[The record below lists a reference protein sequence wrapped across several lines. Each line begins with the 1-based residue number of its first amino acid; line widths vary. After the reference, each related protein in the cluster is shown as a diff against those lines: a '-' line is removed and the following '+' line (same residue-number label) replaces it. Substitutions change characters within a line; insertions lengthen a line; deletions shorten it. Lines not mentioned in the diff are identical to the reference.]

1 MMREIAIK
9 RVKDNWID
17 EFSNLLDKVENKEFK
32 KALSFYKEN
41 YFEGV
46 SRFLVEP
53 KTTGYEDLFT
63 NNGFT
68 DIYVDTYRNIGTSF
82 ANWYAK
88 SIGSLL
94 KKQDVSGYKD
104 IWEAAFAEEGRK
116 IAGNRVTLVSGTA
129 KATLKKELKRF
140 MQDPEFMASDV
151 RTKARILRTR
161 FNQYSNYQAQRL
173 VRTEATNA
181 ANQGTMRSAL
191 DIYGKN
197 ELQKEWITANDERVR
212 SNHAVANGQIVD
224 FEDKFLVGGEYLDR
238 AGDPRGSA
246 ANVINCRCSIAPFP
260 KQSDQLVNVLPPIN
274 PVPVV
279 AQQITPKP
287 VGQVTPET
295 TAQVKTVKEFKEKFA
310 NKFNEQDINV
320 NRVSVGRGIDVKDL
334 NKMIDKFDDLSKKYN
349 VSEYRKNSTIN
360 LKFTG
365 GRGYR
370 GRVRYNYYGR
380 QFDSQGN
387 IIGMGRFGKVSEID
401 FGRGYN
407 ANDIYSK
414 GRFIDERTAENPL
427 STKNKIS
434 TRGKSV
440 SDKENWEVT
449 TLSHEFAHY
458 IDIYEVSPKRD
469 TFWKELI
476 EIRKE
481 YHDELK
487 TWYRR
492 NNAKRYNE
500 IFLGNYSHTHIDEF
514 FAEAFA
520 EFETRK
526 NPSKYA
532 KLIGELT
539 IKYYGK

>member
-1 MMREIAIK
+1 MLNDTEVLTMMTEITIK

-94 KKQDVSGYKD
+94 KKQDVSGYND

-116 IAGNRVTLVSGTA
+116 IAGNRVRLVSGTA

-224 FEDKFLVGGEYLDR
+224 FDKKFLVGGEYLDR

-246 ANVINCRCSIAPFP
+246 ANVVNCRCSIAPFP
-260 KQSDQLVNVLPPIN
+260 KNSNQL
-274 PVPVV
+274 
-279 AQQITPKP
+279 
-287 VGQVTPET
+287 
-295 TAQVKTVKEFKEKFA
+295 
-310 NKFNEQDINV
+310 
-320 NRVSVGRGIDVKDL
+320 
-334 NKMIDKFDDLSKKYN
+334 
-349 VSEYRKNSTIN
+349 
-360 LKFTG
+360 
-365 GRGYR
+365 
-370 GRVRYNYYGR
+370 NY
-380 QFDSQGN
+380 
-387 IIGMGRFGKVSEID
+387 I
-401 FGRGYN
+401 
-407 ANDIYSK
+407 
-414 GRFIDERTAENPL
+414 
-427 STKNKIS
+427 
-434 TRGKSV
+434 
-440 SDKENWEVT
+440 
-449 TLSHEFAHY
+449 
-458 IDIYEVSPKRD
+458 
-469 TFWKELI
+469 
-476 EIRKE
+476 
-481 YHDELK
+481 
-487 TWYRR
+487 
-492 NNAKRYNE
+492 
-500 IFLGNYSHTHIDEF
+500 
-514 FAEAFA
+514 
-520 EFETRK
+520 
-526 NPSKYA
+526 
-532 KLIGELT
+532 
-539 IKYYGK
+539 

>member
-94 KKQDVSGYKD
+94 KKQDVSGYND
-104 IWEAAFAEEGRK
+104 IWEAAFAEEGRR

-197 ELQKEWITANDERVR
+197 ELQKEWIAARDERVR
-212 SNHAVANGQIVD
+212 SAHAVANGQIVD

-246 ANVINCRCSIAPFP
+246 ANVINCRCAIAPFP
-260 KQSDQLVNVLPPIN
+260 KQSDQL
-274 PVPVV
+274 
-279 AQQITPKP
+279 
-287 VGQVTPET
+287 
-295 TAQVKTVKEFKEKFA
+295 
-310 NKFNEQDINV
+310 
-320 NRVSVGRGIDVKDL
+320 
-334 NKMIDKFDDLSKKYN
+334 
-349 VSEYRKNSTIN
+349 
-360 LKFTG
+360 
-365 GRGYR
+365 
-370 GRVRYNYYGR
+370 NY
-380 QFDSQGN
+380 
-387 IIGMGRFGKVSEID
+387 I
-401 FGRGYN
+401 
-407 ANDIYSK
+407 
-414 GRFIDERTAENPL
+414 
-427 STKNKIS
+427 
-434 TRGKSV
+434 
-440 SDKENWEVT
+440 
-449 TLSHEFAHY
+449 
-458 IDIYEVSPKRD
+458 
-469 TFWKELI
+469 
-476 EIRKE
+476 
-481 YHDELK
+481 
-487 TWYRR
+487 
-492 NNAKRYNE
+492 
-500 IFLGNYSHTHIDEF
+500 
-514 FAEAFA
+514 
-520 EFETRK
+520 
-526 NPSKYA
+526 
-532 KLIGELT
+532 
-539 IKYYGK
+539 